1 MMKHTTLNARPSD
14 DPDVMIEMNMTP
26 LIDVM
31 LVLIIMLIVTIP
43 IQYHAVNL
51 NMPNSTSA
59 KVVKPTVVNI
69 NINAD
74 GTILWDD
81 NVLPDHVALETRLRQ
96 VAAMADQSEIHLR
109 PSRSVAYKS
118 VASVMAAAQRLGVKK
133 IGMVGNEQ
141 FLD

>member
-1 MMKHTTLNARPSD
+1 MLKNKGLSTKSD

-51 NMPNSTSA
+51 NMPNSAPS
-59 KVVKPTVVNI
+59 KVVPPTVVNI
-69 NINAD
+69 DINAD
-74 GTILWDD
+74 GTIVWDG
-81 NVLPDHVALETRLRQ
+81 NTLPDHAALEAQLRQ
-96 VAAMADQSEIHLR
+96 VAMMPDQSELHLR
-109 PSRSVAYKS
+109 PSRLVAYKT

-133 IGMVGNEQ
+133 IGMVGNER
-141 FLD
+141 FLN